1 MKKSEHIKSIEVYD
15 YDDEYCIDIITT
27 NDTYE
32 AWLYKNDYGIK
43 TLMFGGLIEQ
53 QSKDEFLKIVDANVE
68 DYIPL
73 YCDEI
78 DKLEEDE

>member
-1 MKKSEHIKSIEVYD
+1 
-15 YDDEYCIDIITT
+15 
-27 NDTYE
+27 
-32 AWLYKNDYGIK
+32 
-43 TLMFGGLIEQ
+43 MFGGLIEQ

-78 DKLEEDE
+78 DKLEEAMFEKAMSVKDE